1 MPRMKRAQEVRRPR
15 LLSRRT
21 RMMGIAAVAATVLG
35 TAAWAWTSGRI
46 QSAAQGVADGAV
58 GLTVRLGLRVEEV
71 LVDGR
76 SRTSAD
82 DLLAAIDVSRGDPIL
97 AVDLEA
103 ARLAL
108 EELPWVSQAQI
119 ARRLPDTLL
128 VDVGERRPMAI
139 WQIDQR
145 LRLIDADGVVLAEDG
160 LEAFDHL
167 PLVVGAD
174 APNHATHFL
183 AQVAETQVLAGRV
196 QAAVRVGARR
206 WDLHLANGV
215 TIQLPEDGVASALA
229 KLVQLHDEAA
239 VLDRDVVVIDMRLP
253 DRAFIRVSPLAHER
267 WQLPEEST

>member
-1 MPRMKRAQEVRRPR
+1 MPRMKRAQELRRPR
-15 LLSRRT
+15 LITRRA
-21 RMMGIAAVAATVLG
+21 RIAGIALLALAVLG
-35 TAAWAWTSGRI
+35 TGTWAWSSGRI
-46 QSAAQGVADGAV
+46 QSAAQAVGDGAV
-58 GLTVRLGLRVEEV
+58 ALTVRLGLRVEEV

-76 SRTSAD
+76 NRTAPD
-82 DLLAAIDVSRGDPIL
+82 DLLAAIAVSRGDPIL
-97 AVDLEA
+97 SVDLEE

-108 EELPWVSQAQI
+108 EELPWVSRAQI

-128 VDVGERRPMAI
+128 VEVGERRPMAI
-139 WQIDQR
+139 WQLDHR

-174 APNHATHFL
+174 APSHATSFL
-183 AQVAETQVLAGRV
+183 AQVAETQALAGRV
-196 QAAVRVGARR
+196 HAAVRVGERR
-206 WDLHLANGV
+206 WDLRLANGV
-215 TIQLPEDGVASALA
+215 TVQLPEDGVASALT
-229 KLVQLHDEAA
+229 KLERLHDEAA